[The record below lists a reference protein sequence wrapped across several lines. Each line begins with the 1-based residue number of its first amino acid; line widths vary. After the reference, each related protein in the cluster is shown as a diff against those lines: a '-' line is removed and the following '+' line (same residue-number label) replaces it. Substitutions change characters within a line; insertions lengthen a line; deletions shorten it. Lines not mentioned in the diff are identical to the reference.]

1 MSLEGLIILIADL
14 KNELHNLR
22 YGDIRYDE
30 LENKLHDFEDQLLQ
44 LHGDYLTGVLQSI
57 HSKYCS
63 EQEVLT
69 PLAYLGRNYIR
80 RVDNTYDVEAGQG
93 ALVDVSTKNSMPSYL
108 VIVPG
113 PLRILKVKGDNS
125 KQVVWAMAS

>member
-63 EQEVLT
+63 
-69 PLAYLGRNYIR
+69 
-80 RVDNTYDVEAGQG
+80 
-93 ALVDVSTKNSMPSYL
+93 
-108 VIVPG
+108 
-113 PLRILKVKGDNS
+113 
-125 KQVVWAMAS
+125 

>member
-30 LENKLHDFEDQLLQ
+30 RENKLHDFEDQLLQ
-44 LHGDYLTGVLQSI
+44 QHGDYLTEVLQSI
-57 HSKYCS
+57 HNNYCR
-63 EQEVLT
+63 EQEILT

-80 RVDNTYDVEAGQG
+80 RVDNTYDVEPGQG
-93 ALVDVSTKNSMPSYL
+93 ALVDVSAKDSIPCYL

-125 KQVVWAMAS
+125 KEEVWAIAS